1 MKKFKHKWLIIAILS
16 VIALSV
22 VFLVLTSNAGQLQLT
37 DEQIANYILTTIVV
51 VFAVLLI
58 RNLYGH
64 RSGEQKF
71 KIIEKTDI
79 TFDQIAGMQEVKKE
93 VQVYIDIMKNYE
105 EYVKFGV
112 RIPKGII
119 LEGSPGNG
127 KTLLAKAIASEMNVS
142 FLQANAADIGGI
154 LVGKGSQDLK
164 KLFQHARKHKPCIVF
179 LDEIDAIGR
188 KRSDNQ
194 SDAGNDGNRTVTSLL
209 TELDGFDDNEG
220 IFVIAATNRID
231 AMDDALVRPG
241 RFDRKITIKNPDHKT
256 RKELIQMYTK
266 NKKISSDVNLDDLA
280 WKYSGFSCAEI
291 ENSINEA
298 AIYTIRHNRSYITSN
313 DFEQTMIQQR
323 IKGYLLH
330 EEDEIYQRELT
341 AYHEAGHALV
351 TYELTDDVVDIISI
365 VPTSSHVKGFTM
377 SYGTEDRN
385 LLSLQEI
392 RHRIMILMA
401 GRAAEYLLLNEDENL
416 VTTGCSDDMNRAV
429 DLMKLYLKTTTQG
442 ISYNQGDGRMQ
453 SEVFQNEL
461 KELSQKMWQETLEF
475 LRSHWELVDRLAK
488 ELSEKK
494 WVTKYRIID
503 LLTPVEEQKE
513 A

>member
-1 MKKFKHKWLIIAILS
+1 MKKFKHKWWILGFLSILS
-16 VIALSV
+16 MTAIFLLLSAYA
-22 VFLVLTSNAGQLQLT
+22 NQLHLT
-37 DEQIANYILTTIVV
+37 DEKIANYILTTVV
-51 VFAVLLI
+51 VIFAVLLI
-58 RNLYGH
+58 RNL
-64 RSGEQKF
+64 SGNQQKSQ
-71 KIIEKTDI
+71 KYKVIEKTDV
-79 TFDQIAGMQEVKKE
+79 TFRDIAGMEEVKKE
-93 VQVYIDIMKNYE
+93 VQIYIDIMRNHE

-127 KTLLAKAIASEMNVS
+127 KTLIAKAIASEMNVS

-164 KLFQHARKHKPCIVF
+164 KLFQHARKNKPCIVF

-188 KRSDNQ
+188 KRSDHQ

-256 RKELIQMYTK
+256 RKELITMYTK
-266 NKKISSDVNLDDLA
+266 NKLLSSDVNLDDLA
-280 WKYSGFSCAEI
+280 WKFSGFSCAEI
-291 ENSINEA
+291 ENNINEA
-298 AIYTIRHNRSYITSN
+298 AIYTLRHNRTYITAR

-323 IKGYLLH
+323 IKGYLLND
-330 EEDEIYQRELT
+330 EEEIYQRELT

-351 TYELTDDVVDIISI
+351 TYELTEDVVDIISI
-365 VPTSSHVKGFTM
+365 VPTTSQVKGFTM
-377 SYGTEDRN
+377 SYATEDRN

-392 RHRIMILMA
+392 KHRIMILMA
-401 GRAAEYLLLNEDENL
+401 GRAAEYLLLDEDENR

-429 DLMKLYLKTTTQG
+429 DLMKLYIRTTTKG
-442 ISYNQGDGRMQ
+442 ISYNQGNARTQ
-453 SEVFQNEL
+453 SEVFHQEL
-461 KELSQKMWQETLEF
+461 RCLSQEMWEETLSY
-475 LRSHWELVDRLAK
+475 LRNHWSLVTCLAEELV
-488 ELSEKK
+488 ETK
-494 WVTKYRIID
+494 WVTKHRIIE
-503 LLTPVEEQKE
+503 LLTIEQKKD